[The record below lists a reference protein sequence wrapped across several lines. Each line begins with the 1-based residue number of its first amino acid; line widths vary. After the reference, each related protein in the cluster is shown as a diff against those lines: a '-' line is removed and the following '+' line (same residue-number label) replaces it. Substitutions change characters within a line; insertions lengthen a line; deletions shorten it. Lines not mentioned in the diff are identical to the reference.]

1 MSAANTA
8 KIKEQ
13 WGRLD
18 IFISFM
24 NCLIAKRITTL
35 GGQVLGTTRIASQSI
50 CGCQDINFNSSM
62 PLYVNDRK
70 ISIEVP
76 RQEWQDES
84 SLFIKLATIRILS
97 QRFDFKEL
105 KMELIS
111 VNVGLPREV
120 TWKGKTVGTGI
131 FKEPV
136 SKRVMVR
143 LLNLDGDGQADLTV
157 HGGLDKA
164 VYVYPFEHYAYWRS
178 ELPDNDLPLGI
189 FGENFTTTGLREED
203 VNIGDRFQIGTVR
216 LMVTQPRLP
225 CYKLGIRFGR
235 PDMVKRFLASRRTG
249 FYFRVLQEG
258 EVGAGD
264 TLELESRDDNNI
276 TVADITQLYVRAE
289 DNPELLHRAA
299 QLEALPQ
306 SWRDYFQR

>member
-1 MSAANTA
+1 M
-8 KIKEQ
+8 Q
-13 WGRLD
+13 
-18 IFISFM
+18 
-24 NCLIAKRITTL
+24 
-35 GGQVLGTTRIASQSI
+35 
-50 CGCQDINFNSSM
+50 
-62 PLYVNDRK
+62 
-70 ISIEVP
+70 
-76 RQEWQDES
+76 
-84 SLFIKLATIRILS
+84 
-97 QRFDFKEL
+97 
-105 KMELIS
+105 LIS

-120 TWKGKTVGTGI
+120 AWKGRTASTGI

-136 SKRVMVR
+136 SDRVMVR
-143 LLNLDGDGQADLTV
+143 SLNLDGDGQADLTV

-164 VYVYPFEHYAYWRS
+164 VYVYPFEHYDYWRS
-178 ELPDNDLPLGI
+178 ELPDMDLPLGI
-189 FGENFTTTGLREED
+189 FGENFTTTGLREAE
-203 VNIGDRFQIGTVR
+203 VNIGDRFRIGNLI

-258 EVGAGD
+258 EVGVGD
-264 TLELESRDDNNI
+264 TLELVSRDENNI
-276 TVADITQLYVRAE
+276 TVADITQLYVREE